1 MFTPLQTGIELQLA
15 LLAVVLVVL
24 FGVYR
29 IIKAVKPLIVNAL
42 LGLVIILLAGF
53 VGFGVEITPV
63 LILLVAFGGVPA
75 ALLAIILA
83 QFDIVFEAAEATVL
97 MPDLAAILPLF

>member
-1 MFTPLQTGIELQLA
+1 MLTPLQTGIELQLA

-29 IIKAVKPLIVNAL
+29 VIKAVKPLIVNAL
-42 LGLVIILLAGF
+42 VGLVIILLAGV

-83 QFDIVFEAAEATVL
+83 QLGYVFEPAL
-97 MPDLAAILPLF
+97 LAPFLF